1 MFHTEVKV
9 EGLSAG
15 KGTGYSKKESQ
26 QNAARMALNKIKG
39 DAEFRLKIAEAK
51 EANRP
56 LPTETSAEADPH
68 PASLDD

>member
-39 DAEFRLKIAEAK
+39 DADFRQRIAEAK
-51 EANRP
+51 EANDAS
-56 LPTETSAEADPH
+56 ETISAEADPH
-68 PASLDD
+68 PTALDD